1 MTTAIFVVGLIV
13 GWFLRGWIQEK
24 LGLFK
29 PKNDKSD
36 SDGPTDGLP
45 VRGVKWAGKKAAE
58 LIFGK
63 PGKKKGDNDER

>member
-1 MTTAIFVVGLIV
+1 MITAVFVIGLIV
-13 GWFLRGWIQEK
+13 GWFLRGWAQEK

-29 PKNDKSD
+29 PKGKDDD

-45 VRGVKWAGKKAAE
+45 VRGVKWAGKKATE

-63 PGKKKGDNDER
+63 PGKKKGDKE